1 MPDRPQLRVIVYDIA
16 NTRRRRRIA
25 AILQEKAA
33 RVQESVFEARLSQA
47 QLTRL
52 RRRLEPLILPEDS
65 LRIYTIPNA
74 ALPRCHIQGGPM
86 LADGSRFWLI

>member
-16 NTRRRRRIA
+16 NNRRRRKVA
-25 AILQEKAA
+25 GTLEELAA

-52 RRRLEPLILPEDS
+52 RRRLDPLIAPEDS
-65 LRIYTIPNA
+65 LRIYTIPDA
-74 ALPRCHIQGGPM
+74 SLPRCHIRGGPM
-86 LADGSRFWLI
+86 LADGARYWMI